1 VIDSFISTV
10 TIKDSTF
17 YNLKAEGDV
26 FKITSSTVDME
37 GVLMYNVTSSDG
49 TPVIGVSFESE
60 LSISGLIFRNSAL
73 GLISSLSSYTILNLI
88 EVYDVIA
95 NRFIMQIDGNL
106 DFVLKNSKFYNVSKF
121 EN

>member
-1 VIDSFISTV
+1 MDSFISTV

-17 YNLKAEGDV
+17 YNLKVEGDV

-37 GVLMYNVTSSDG
+37 GVLIYNVTSSDG

-60 LSISGLIFRNSAL
+60 LSISGLIFRNSTL

-88 EVYDVIA
+88 EAYDVEA
-95 NRFIMQIDGNL
+95 DRFIMQIDGNL

-121 EN
+121 GN